1 MSAPAG
7 LSQAAMMVLLFDE
20 ADAAA
25 ILAEMSPDDLRVLG
39 REMAGLEPVQPKQ
52 VAAAIAAFCDR
63 AEPGVLPRAGEPD
76 AIRAVFENAVGPIK
90 ADGVLRAVTP
100 AAPPRREGALAL
112 LGWLSVEALLILCE
126 GENPQVIA
134 ALLCQIEAET
144 AARVLGQLDDTVQAE
159 VVHRIATLRPIAP
172 AAMALLG
179 DLVEQRLA
187 ASFGAL
193 PLAYGGVQ
201 EAAAIV
207 NHAARAVEQRVMPA
221 IDSRDT
227 DLAQQMERAMFRFD
241 MLRDLDAKAM
251 GQVLREVETE
261 TLVTALKAVEAD
273 ARAPFLDAM
282 SSRAADGIRDE
293 IDAGGRVKLADA
305 EAAQREIVA
314 AARRL
319 AEEGKIAFGDG
330 GDDYV

>member
-1 MSAPAG
+1 MKASAG

-25 ILAEMSPDDLRVLG
+25 ILAEMSPDDLRILG
-39 REMAGLEPVQPKQ
+39 REMAGLEPVQPMQ
-52 VAAAIAAFCDR
+52 IAAAIAAFCDR
-63 AEPGVLPRAGEPD
+63 AEPDLLPRAGDTE
-76 AIRAVFENAVGPIK
+76 ALRTTFESAVGPVK
-90 ADGVLRAVTP
+90 ADGIMRTVAP
-100 AAPPRREGALAL
+100 QAPPRRDGALGL
-112 LGWLSVEALLILCE
+112 LPWLSVEALLILCE
-126 GENPQVIA
+126 DENPQVIA

-144 AARVLGQLDDTVQAE
+144 AAQVLGRLADGVQAE

-179 DLVEQRLA
+179 DLIEQRLA

-201 EAAAIV
+201 DAANIV
-207 NHAARAVEQRVMPA
+207 NFAARTVEQRVMPT

-251 GQVLREVETE
+251 GQVLREVPSEI
-261 TLVTALKAVEAD
+261 LVTALRGIAED
-273 ARAPFLDAM
+273 ARAPFLAAM

-293 IDAGGRVKLADA
+293 IEAGGRIKLAEA
-305 EAAQREIVA
+305 EAAQREVVA
-314 AARRL
+314 TARRL

-330 GDDYV
+330 GDEYV